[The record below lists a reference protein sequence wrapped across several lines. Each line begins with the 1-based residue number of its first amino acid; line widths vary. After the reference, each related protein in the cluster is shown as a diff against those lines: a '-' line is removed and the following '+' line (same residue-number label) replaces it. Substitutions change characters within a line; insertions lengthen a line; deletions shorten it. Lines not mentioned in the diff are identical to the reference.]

1 MFPYP
6 IGRRGAVALPPAGL
20 LLIAALMLAAA
31 PMAPA
36 RADADGPDHFR
47 VVHVRPGGALNMR
60 AGPSTADARIG
71 RIPAAADGLVN
82 LGCKGGLAF
91 AEWQK
96 ASPDERAA
104 AAKTRWCRIGYNGAT
119 GWVAARYL
127 AESSLPAAPQP
138 ALPGSAWR
146 LPGGSEAG
154 EAWIAFSEGGEV
166 TGFSGCNRFGGRV
179 ETGAA
184 AIAFSPLHITRMACA
199 GEGRAGRETRFLA
212 ALGKAA
218 RYTIA
223 GDTLTLRDAADAPLL
238 TLERR
243 AGG

>member
-1 MFPYP
+1 MFRYP
-6 IGRRGAVALPPAGL
+6 TGRRGAAPLVLAFLSLLALPVT
-20 LLIAALMLAAA
+20 
-31 PMAPA
+31 PA
-36 RADADGPDHFR
+36 RADADGPDRFR
-47 VVHVRPGGALNMR
+47 VVVSPGSALNLR

-82 LGCKGGLAF
+82 LGCEGGLSF

-96 ASPDERAA
+96 AGPEERAA
-104 AAKTRWCRIGYNGAT
+104 AAKTRWCRIDYNGAI

-127 AESSLPAAPQP
+127 AESSLPAPP
-138 ALPGSAWR
+138 PVLPGSAWR
-146 LPGGSEAG
+146 LPGGG
-154 EAWIAFSEGGEV
+154 EAWIEFSESGEV

-179 ETGAA
+179 ETGATT
-184 AIAFSPLHITRMACA
+184 IAFSPLHMTRMACA
-199 GEGRAGRETRFLA
+199 GEGRAGRESRFLA

-223 GDTLTLRDAADAPLL
+223 GDTLTLRDAAGAPLL